1 MTRGVRTRRVVA
13 ALGAA
18 SVTLALAG
26 CSQVAA
32 IAPVGGDRLAEVRY
46 AANDVLL
53 EEGIDILTAP
63 VCTSPDEIAVTCE
76 GETMDGE
83 VIRVE
88 STADAQDDVVV
99 TVGDRTLYDGSLLDV
114 LDRGSSG

>member
-88 STADAQDDVVV
+88 STAEAQDDVVV